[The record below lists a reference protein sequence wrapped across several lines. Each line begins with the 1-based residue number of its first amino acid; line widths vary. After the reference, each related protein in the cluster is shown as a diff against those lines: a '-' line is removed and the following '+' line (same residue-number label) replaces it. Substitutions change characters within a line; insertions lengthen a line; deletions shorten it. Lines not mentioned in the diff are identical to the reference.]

1 MGFTTRVWQN
11 ISMNPISILIV
22 EYELLLAE
30 VMRAE
35 LSNCGYEVLGI
46 ETTGESTLC
55 RMAELTATGEGPDIV
70 LTVIKLSGKID
81 GIQTAE
87 EINKQYRSA
96 VIFLTGFYDPEIFE
110 RSIATKPYAYL
121 LKPFDVQQ
129 AEATIRIAIYQ
140 RQLELDLQA
149 RQTELEMLNR
159 ELELRVHERIDY
171 TAHLVLN
178 SVQSEL
184 QGWAQR
190 RSSNAANSNGPIFLA
205 LRWLTPPAKSAQ

>member
-1 MGFTTRVWQN
+1 
-11 ISMNPISILIV
+11 MNPISILIV
-22 EYELLLAE
+22 EDELLLAE
-30 VMRAE
+30 VIRAQ
-35 LSNCGYEVLGI
+35 LSKCGYEIIGI
-46 ETTGESTLC
+46 ETTGESTLR
-55 RMAELTATGEGPDIV
+55 RMAKLAVSGQSPDIV
-70 LTVIKLSGKID
+70 LTNIKLSGKID

-87 EINKQYRSA
+87 EINKHYGSA
-96 VIFLTGFYDPEIFE
+96 VIFLTGFYDPEMFE

-159 ELELRVHERIDY
+159 ELELRVQERIDY
-171 TAHLVLN
+171 TTHLVLN

-184 QGWAQR
+184 QGWVQR
-190 RSSNAANSNGPIFLA
+190 RSYNAANSNGPIFLA
-205 LRWLTPPAKSAQ
+205 SP

>member
-1 MGFTTRVWQN
+1 
-11 ISMNPISILIV
+11 MNPISILIV

-35 LSNCGYEVLGI
+35 LSNCGYEIIGI
-46 ETTGESTLC
+46 ETTGESTLR
-55 RMAELTATGEGPDIV
+55 RMAKLAVSGQSPDIV
-70 LTVIKLSGKID
+70 LTNIKLSRKID

-129 AEATIRIAIYQ
+129 AEATIRIALYQ

-149 RQTELEMLNR
+149 HQTELETLNR
-159 ELELRVHERIDY
+159 QLEQHVRERTIDLDASRERNRALLEAIPDAIY
-171 TAHLVLN
+171 LTDKDGVILDGIDP
-178 SVQSEL
+178 QSMIHCIPQNNLSEKIWIICL
-184 QGWAQR
+184 
-190 RSSNAANSNGPIFLA
+190 P
-205 LRWLTPPAKSAQ
+205 